1 MQPLRKLKKWFF
13 AGPGWLPLPPLI
25 TGSRYRSV
33 TLVLAFWLYALYL
46 RQLSAAGRIVLPA
59 GAVVGFYSLL
69 LTSTPVSLLS
79 FPLGAL
85 FVMDLGFGLLLR
97 PRLKLKRHIPGR
109 TAAGTPV
116 TVVYDLANR
125 GRLPCLNLRL
135 DAIGLPPE
143 LVFSGRKEPSVDIV
157 LGRRTVTLECELT
170 PCRRGAYALPPPLAQ
185 SSFPL
190 GLTHCCASGEG
201 RGELLAYPA
210 FHELSMLE
218 LPLKPRGYVT
228 GNMFNAFAV
237 GDSPEFAA
245 CREFQPGDDPR
256 RIHWPATARLGEP
269 IVKECQDEHTRRVG
283 LLLET
288 YAPPLPKK
296 GLLLKR
302 QDSGPNPAFEA
313 ALALAAAVADYCERN
328 HYQLELFAAG
338 RKVYQFHE
346 DFTASRLDR
355 VLDLL
360 ARMTVAAF
368 PISCYDDAVM
378 DELNE
383 LNAVVYITPV
393 PALAHLG
400 AFKQLLESDIP
411 LKAVG
416 VGTAAAAGALNVVS
430 PQAVLAGE
438 VRAL

>member
-13 AGPGWLPLPPLI
+13 NGPSWLPLPPLI
-25 TGSRYRSV
+25 TESKYRSV
-33 TLVLAFWLYALYL
+33 TLVLAFWLYALYV
-46 RQLSAAGRIVLPA
+46 RQLSAAGRIILPA

-69 LTSTPVSLLS
+69 LTSTPVSTLT

-97 PRLKLKRHIPGR
+97 PRLKLKRHAPGR
-109 TAAGTPV
+109 TAAGTP
-116 TVVYDLANR
+116 TTIVYDLTNR
-125 GRLPCLNLRL
+125 GRLPCLNLKL
-135 DAIGLPPE
+135 DAIGLPRE
-143 LVFSGRKEPSVDIV
+143 LVFANRKNPTVNIV
-157 LGRRTVTLECELT
+157 LGRQTVTLECELT
-170 PCRRGAYALPPPLAQ
+170 PSRRGAYRLPPPLAQ
-185 SSFPL
+185 SSFPF
-190 GLTHCCASGEG
+190 GLTHCHASGEG

-210 FHELSMLE
+210 FHELAKLE

-228 GNMFNAFAV
+228 GNAYNAFAV

-256 RIHWPATARLGEP
+256 RIHWPATARLGAP
-269 IVKECQDEHTRRVG
+269 IVKECQDEHTRRIG

-288 YAPPLPKK
+288 YARPLPRK
-296 GLLLKR
+296 GFPIKR
-302 QDSGPNPAFEA
+302 DDHGPHPAFEA
-313 ALALAAAVADYCERN
+313 ALALAAAVTDYCERN

-360 ARMTVAAF
+360 ARTPMAAF

-383 LNAVVYITPV
+383 LNAVVYITPE

-400 AFKQLLESDIP
+400 ALKQLLESDIP
-411 LKAVG
+411 LKAIG
-416 VGTAAAAGALNVVS
+416 VGTAAAGALSVVS